1 MIPDGGAKRF
11 TNLPAIVWLKSHG
24 YHIVFGITILSLAAL
39 VAWWSVFIRKS
50 IELQHDNQYDSM
62 AVSARYLALSMGHD
76 RTSPPKEGV
85 IHADHR
91 LEIIRLG
98 ETSAAEAEDQKPVI
112 VPLMPFWPE
121 FSIRP
126 RPEYVSEI
134 EKTFRRQVLM
144 VVGESGVLVLVIIIS
159 SFMLYRVIYL
169 ERRSAKELKEFW
181 GRLTHEIKTPITGIK
196 AFLQTLQSREF
207 TREELEP
214 LVKLAL
220 REVERQ
226 EMLAENLL
234 VGQRIEREGF
244 GLKLKP
250 VLLAQRVKGFF
261 EEHRIIIPDGA
272 LTLKIDCDSDVK
284 VIADPDAMWVILEN
298 LTDNAL
304 KYGGR
309 NPKIECRVFMTESHG
324 NVVFS
329 DAGVGFDPVHAELIF
344 GAYSRL
350 TDELPA
356 GRHGTGMG
364 LYLSRRLARKM
375 GGDLSAHS
383 EGAGKGS
390 AFSLKLKK
398 AKEKN
403 AR

>member
-1 MIPDGGAKRF
+1 MNPGGGIKRIA
-11 TNLPAIVWLKSHG
+11 NLPAIVWLKSHG
-24 YHIVFGITILSLAAL
+24 YHIVFGITIFSLAAL

-50 IELQHDNQYDSM
+50 IEMQHDGEYESL

-76 RTSPPKEGV
+76 RSAPPQEGV

-91 LEIIRLG
+91 LEIVRLG
-98 ETSAAEAEDQKPVI
+98 ESGEEEKAGDKSTI
-112 VPLMPFWPE
+112 VPLRPFWPE

-126 RPEYVSEI
+126 RQEYIAEI

-144 VVGESGVLVLVIIIS
+144 VIGESGVLVLVIIIS

-207 TREELEP
+207 TREELAP

-250 VLLAQRVKGFF
+250 VPLAQRVGDFF
-261 EEHRIIIPDGA
+261 EEHKIIIPDGA
-272 LTLKIDCDSDVK
+272 LTLNIECGGEAK
-284 VIADPDAMWVILEN
+284 VTADPDAMWVILEN

-304 KYGGR
+304 KYGGK
-309 NPKIECRVFMTESHG
+309 NPKIECRVFTTETHG

-329 DAGVGFDPVHAELIF
+329 DAGVGFDPAHAELIF

-375 GGDLSAHS
+375 GGDLSAQS
-383 EGAGKGS
+383 AGAGKGS
-390 AFSLKLKK
+390 EFTLKLKK